1 MPRRHKNARNRAQ
14 PKPLKP
20 FYRVVITE
28 WPKKER
34 DDFRPGRV
42 VVVAEYQRRRNGGL
56 PYDDQGAV

>member
-20 FYRVVITE
+20 FYRVVIIE

-42 VVVAEYQRRRNGGL
+42 VVVAEYQKIF
-56 PYDDQGAV
+56 A

>member
-1 MPRRHKNARNRAQ
+1 MPRRNKNARNRVQ
-14 PKPLKP
+14 QKTLKP

-42 VVVAEYQRRRNGGL
+42 VVVAEYQRIW
-56 PYDDQGAV
+56 A